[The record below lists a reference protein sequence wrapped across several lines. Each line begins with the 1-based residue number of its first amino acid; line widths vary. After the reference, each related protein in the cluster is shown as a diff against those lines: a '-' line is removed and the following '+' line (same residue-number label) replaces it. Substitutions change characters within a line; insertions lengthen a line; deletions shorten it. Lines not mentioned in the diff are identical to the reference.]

1 MRIEITQV
9 QRQLTRENR
18 ELQKAAAHCDI
29 LITKMQ
35 SFVNETGLQGEAY
48 CSTKEYYSGIEI
60 PLTKAMV
67 CMYGEKINANNRYS
81 HALSSYFGSMNV
93 IDQDAI
99 ATQKRIV
106 SRSRQQLE
114 RATLLQPLLSNYIK
128 QLYELEKKLQN
139 QIDLVSRFQ
148 AETRHYYD
156 SFQERVALVRHGFQ
170 SVNAASYT
178 PKTGYTLSATLNR
191 SWADASNE
199 LWLQHYTIPR
209 PKGMSNEDYRT
220 YKKEISAQIS
230 TLHQKD
236 GWDSAAI
243 KCYLASMN
251 KKVQKGKNSDEYF
264 AIARNTFEETHQIGS
279 SLYTEMLKASKLSDK
294 EKVSLVIKQMGGVLD
309 SNGMLQLTGYGF
321 AADLPPHG
329 EFWGVYAEAVQ
340 KAYGDTG
347 FPNTEEGT
355 KLHQFRMYI
364 DRQNLT
370 YVRNTYK
377 KTGMTDADALR
388 KYVKTEL
395 EEKLYHGSAR
405 LHNKYPDGTTYLD
418 YMGGHE
424 NKKRL
429 TRDFHSEFIIDKQ
442 GNFVSQWNI
451 LEAASDGTIISSY
464 DYYKD
469 KYTAISEKAWELAQR
484 EILDTESFN
493 YASSNNGKD
502 EGHNLLDIDPPKQ
515 HDTDLRKT
523 IGKSWTSPGKGNPV
537 NDRTQT
543 DPTLYNT
550 KSDKGDD
557 YSEEYEEN
565 DYRKKISNILP

>member
-395 EEKLYHGSAR
+395 EEKLYRGGAR
-405 LHNKYPDGTTYLD
+405 LHNKYPDGTTYKD

-451 LEAASDGTIISSY
+451 LESASDGTIISSY

-469 KYTAISEKAWELAQR
+469 KYTAISDKAWELAQR